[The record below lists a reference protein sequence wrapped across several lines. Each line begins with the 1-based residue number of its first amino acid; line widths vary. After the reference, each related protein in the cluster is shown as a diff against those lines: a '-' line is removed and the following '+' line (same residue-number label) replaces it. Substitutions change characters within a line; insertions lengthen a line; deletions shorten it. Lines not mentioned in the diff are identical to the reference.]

1 MKGVS
6 SDAHP
11 FFYAYLMRKFRV
23 KIFLQVP
30 KYQTPIPDLSKASS
44 MFKNI
49 LSAVMASVVLAVF
62 VANFLSYGV
71 FDLHGMTG
79 LLISLAFAALIAGAV
94 GWMFALR
101 AGKPLEK
108 LAEDIAHMAEGTA
121 DFSAGLTSTGDG
133 FAGAL
138 AKNIHRVVERFA
150 DTVQGFSK
158 TTHEL
163 SFAASR
169 MSEVTERTETNT
181 AQQQHETDQVA
192 TAMNEMSATV
202 EEVARNTSEASAGAF
217 EAKQAAEKGFE
228 VATQTQRG
236 IEQLV
241 GNIENAAAV
250 VNRLEKESEGIG
262 VVLDVI
268 KGIAEQTNLLALNAA
283 IEAARAGEQGRGFAV
298 VADEVRTLASRTQES
313 THEIENMIERLR
325 TGARESVTVMGAAR
339 ERGQSGAEQV
349 ANTLAALTE
358 ISAAVNKINDMN
370 TQIATAAEEQSQV
383 ANEINR
389 NVVNISRVA
398 ELTTQDARDA
408 RTTSEQLA
416 DLSNQ
421 LMQLVRKAGMASGSL
436 DLSSAKAAHL
446 NWKTRLRSYLDGKST
461 LTREQAVS
469 HRHCDFGK
477 WYYSEGLRQFGH
489 LKPLKDVEDPHEQL
503 HELIRMIIDVKKNGQ
518 NAEAERLYK
527 NVASLSEK
535 IVGLLNEAEV
545 QAGRPHHHHHHH

>member
-1 MKGVS
+1 
-6 SDAHP
+6 
-11 FFYAYLMRKFRV
+11 
-23 KIFLQVP
+23 
-30 KYQTPIPDLSKASS
+30 

-49 LSAVMASVVLAVF
+49 LSAVMASVVPAVLI
-62 VANFLSYGV
+62 ANFLSYGA
-71 FDLHGMTG
+71 FGLHGMTG
-79 LLISLAFAALIAGAV
+79 QLVSLVFAALIAGAV
-94 GWMFALR
+94 GWLLALR
-101 AGKPLEK
+101 AGRPLEK
-108 LAEDIAHMAEGTA
+108 LAEDIAHMAEGKA

-138 AKNIHRVVERFA
+138 TKNINRVMERFA

-217 EAKQAAEKGFE
+217 EAKRAAEKGFE

-325 TGARESVTVMGAAR
+325 AGARESVTVMGAAR

-545 QAGRPHHHHHHH
+545 QAGRPHHHHH